1 MTVEIASF
9 CGIKIYAQL
18 SNRVT
23 FFNSPY
29 PAHFEHKAV
38 DIYPF
43 FHDAPSPVEGKVT
56 YIYEFTAPRTKQ
68 FQMLTKEY
76 LIAIETP
83 VASEYLVRILHV
95 KPIVK
100 VGDSVKVG
108 QILGEMVKNG
118 HFDSWTDLHMH
129 VEIRPRDN
137 LIRARG
143 GMPIYASLKWEKF
156 YGMLPASSFQGKV
169 IVQRPNYTLLKGP
182 IARMGLFSGLP
193 VTVGK
198 GIGILDGG
206 LPHYGFGGVLARGK
220 VEIGDPVYIDG
231 VKIGHVTNIYSD
243 GFARFE
249 VEPFSVKLDNFIMKG
264 ISCYMGL
271 SGDFMW
277 KLIPQDGKKMSL
289 KDKASVIIC
298 PQGQAHS

>member
-1 MTVEIASF
+1 LTVEIASF

-83 VASEYLVRILHV
+83 VTSEYFVRILHV

-169 IVQRPNYTLLKGP
+169 VVQRPNYTLLKG
-182 IARMGLFSGLP
+182 LLP
-193 VTVGK
+193 GWAYFPACPLQLAK
-198 GIGILDGG
+198 AL
-206 LPHYGFGGVLARGK
+206 GF
-220 VEIGDPVYIDG
+220 
-231 VKIGHVTNIYSD
+231 
-243 GFARFE
+243 
-249 VEPFSVKLDNFIMKG
+249 
-264 ISCYMGL
+264 
-271 SGDFMW
+271 
-277 KLIPQDGKKMSL
+277 
-289 KDKASVIIC
+289 
-298 PQGQAHS
+298 